1 MAERDTAECKSN
13 ALSAT
18 VTENTRVSTIPFI
31 HLALKKLLFPSTQLP
46 LFFLVLVFG
55 FGPALCTYLQLET
68 KTLNGGLQQR
78 RSHKNENGQ
87 GSWRWQFN
95 FDRSQHEHEPWW
107 EKIQV
112 EGD

>member
-46 LFFLVLVFG
+46 LFFFSFG
-55 FGPALCTYLQLET
+55 FWFWPGTLHVPAVGNKNLEW
-68 KTLNGGLQQR
+68 GAAAAQI
-78 RSHKNENGQ
+78 
-87 GSWRWQFN
+87 
-95 FDRSQHEHEPWW
+95 P
-107 EKIQV
+107 
-112 EGD
+112 